1 MMAPVKS
8 ILIVGLALVALLSG
22 CAAMPQIKARMVFA
36 SPEAALAHVMAG
48 MSADVTVQALADL
61 RMATQEGLH
70 PMKLAVLM
78 KKPESLRVE
87 ALPLFGPPVFF
98 LSIHEQRLK
107 VYLSET
113 RTFHTGRASAE
124 NIARY
129 LPLKM
134 DPQDLIAVLMGTGP
148 LSSGPDTLLRGRAEG
163 DYYRLDMDGPSK
175 KQSLWIRT
183 TDGFLERLDL
193 HQDRNRSY
201 QVRYE
206 EPLHEEDW
214 VFPQKINIDFGGGD
228 GFSLSIRYRDVRFLK
243 QADPVRFDLA
253 VPPGAAPVYL
263 D

>member
-1 MMAPVKS
+1 MMAPIKS
-8 ILIVGLALVALLSG
+8 ILIAGLALVALLSG
-22 CAAMPQIKARMVFA
+22 CAAIPQIKARMDFT

-48 MSADVTVQALADL
+48 MSADVTVQALADIRL
-61 RMATQEGLH
+61 TTQEDLH

-78 KKPESLRVE
+78 KKPGSLRVE

-98 LSIHEQRLK
+98 LSIHEQMLK

-113 RTFHTGRASAE
+113 RAFHTGRASAE

-134 DPQDLIAVLMGTGP
+134 DPQDLIAVLTGTGP

-183 TDGFLERLDL
+183 TDGFLKRLDL
-193 HQDRNRSY
+193 HQDQNRSY

-206 EPLHEEDW
+206 EPLREQDW
-214 VFPQKINIDFGGGD
+214 TFPQKINIVSGGGN

-253 VPPGAAPVYL
+253 APPGAAPVYL